1 MSTLITSCPSCGVRF
16 KLVPDQLKVSDG
28 WVRCGQCREIFDASA
43 RIEQPASSSIRQV
56 PLLTEEWAPPAEQAL
71 EASPPV
77 ASPSTDRAPSPAAAP
92 ADAVSEPAATKD
104 GNAPPALALALALAL
119 DPAYRADLAS
129 PDVPGIATSSLKP
142 EAAPPT
148 PTQSTQPE
156 ALNANQD
163 IDIVVDEPVDDS
175 HKAAIGFI
183 RDAQRQARWRRPW
196 VRLCLGLSALIF
208 LLSLAAQVVY
218 TDRSRLATVY
228 PQTQALIASIC
239 SAMNCEV
246 SPYQDLEA
254 VVIEGTKFQKLT
266 NDNTIEAFELDLMLK
281 SKVAYPVAWP
291 ALELSLTNSQDQVV
305 LRKVLLPQQYAQSDV
320 FPAQSERNIRTAI
333 QIQPQALP
341 SKISGFRVLLF
352 YP

>member
-1 MSTLITSCPSCGVRF
+1 MSTLITSCPACGVRF

-43 RIEQPASSSIRQV
+43 RIEQLASSSIRQV
-56 PLLTEEWAPPAEQAL
+56 PLLTEEWAPPAEQVLVA
-71 EASPPV
+71 PPSV
-77 ASPSTDRAPSPAAAP
+77 ASSPTALAPSPATAP
-92 ADAVSEPAATKD
+92 DDAVSEPFAPSEGNTPSAIEPAT
-104 GNAPPALALALALAL
+104 PA
-119 DPAYRADLAS
+119 D
-129 PDVPGIATSSLKP
+129 IAHQGVP
-142 EAAPPT
+142 EAEAPT
-148 PTQSTQPE
+148 PTHSAEPE
-156 ALNANQD
+156 ALRANPD
-163 IDIVVDEPVDDS
+163 IDIVVDEPGDDS
-175 HKAAIGFI
+175 PKAAIGFI

-196 VRLCLGLSALIF
+196 VRLCLGLAALM
-208 LLSLAAQVVY
+208 LLLGLAIQVMY
-218 TDRSRLATVY
+218 TDRSRVATVY
-228 PQTQALIASIC
+228 PQTQALITAIC
-239 SAMNCEV
+239 STLDCEV

-266 NDNTIEAFELDLMLK
+266 NDTTIEAFELDLVLK

-305 LRKVLLPQQYAQSDV
+305 LRKVLLPQQYAHSDV